1 MCILYIYIHILC
13 IYRIICI
20 YINYVYVCIYID
32 REREGEKE
40 TPRERERETHTQRD
54 TDRLRVCTYW
64 VRTHFLEHPLTEKE
78 VTSLSQLG
86 GIIPS
91 PHSPQWF
98 RQEGSLAACLCCI
111 ISSAHLSSHQS
122 PCLTP
127 QQNCN
132 PTSMF
137 SGPFKSPKLRMRFDS
152 IQGSPIKI
160 SGLWCFRIPRRL
172 VWSVATGLTSWIVV
186 HFGRFLIPDRFSTRQ
201 ECQTSHWYCAM
212 LWALSGFSASL
223 YWAVHRWRQHP
234 SAQSSWSCLR
244 CHSPTSRS
252 HLWNSLDARALTQA
266 VDGWCYHWCF
276 FNEMILGLLETSG
289 LPSPWNL
296 PRRLQFARDTNLPG
310 GQLVLLSTWRS
321 LNDIVWHS
329 LVNSDFISH
338 CPPFR
343 SLN

>member
-1 MCILYIYIHILC
+1 M
-13 IYRIICI
+13 
-20 YINYVYVCIYID
+20 
-32 REREGEKE
+32 
-40 TPRERERETHTQRD
+40 
-54 TDRLRVCTYW
+54 
-64 VRTHFLEHPLTEKE
+64 EKE

-86 GIIPS
+86 GITPS

-122 PCLTP
+122 PCVTP
-127 QQNCN
+127 KQNCN
-132 PTSMF
+132 PTSMS
-137 SGPFKSPKLRMRFDS
+137 SGPFQITETPDALRLNPRVPDQNIGFVVLQNPKEA
-152 IQGSPIKI
+152 G
-160 SGLWCFRIPRRL
+160 
-172 VWSVATGLTSWIVV
+172 VVVATGLTSWIAV
-186 HFGRFLIPDRFSTRQ
+186 HFGRFLIPDLFSTRQ

-212 LWALSGFSASL
+212 LWALSGFSASV
-223 YWAVHRWRQHP
+223 YWALHRWRQHP

-276 FNEMILGLLETSG
+276 FNEWYLGCCTHQAYHRLGTCHICYSLHVILISQVA
-289 LPSPWNL
+289 N
-296 PRRLQFARDTNLPG
+296 
-310 GQLVLLSTWRS
+310 WRS

-343 SLN
+343 SLNQ